1 MNRNREVF
9 FTLHVVLVT
18 LVCHLHVRYIHLKIH
33 ARKLE
38 EMAGDNCKYI
48 MKDLKSSVL
57 IYRKKDIQKLL
68 GYVVL
73 QKENTE
79 FPSLIEETII
89 FWEGEK

>member
-1 MNRNREVF
+1 
-9 FTLHVVLVT
+9 
-18 LVCHLHVRYIHLKIH
+18 
-33 ARKLE
+33 
-38 EMAGDNCKYI
+38 MAGDNCKYI